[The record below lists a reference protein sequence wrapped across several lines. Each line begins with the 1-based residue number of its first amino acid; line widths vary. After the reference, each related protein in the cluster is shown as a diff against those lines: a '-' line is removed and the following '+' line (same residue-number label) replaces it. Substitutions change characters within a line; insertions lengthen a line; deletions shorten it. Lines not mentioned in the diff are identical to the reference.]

1 MELLEIVRN
10 KPMFENF
17 TEEEI
22 IQFSKIEFSTKR
34 FKKGEI
40 IFREGEIYSSLYLL
54 VQGTV
59 SINRIGFDHILMKLS
74 PGDLFGEISFLSKTP
89 RHSTVIAE
97 EDVSVII
104 FDDSFFQKISRSM
117 ENKIKIFFIDLLLSR
132 LFSINKT
139 LVRMGR
145 YSVGHNV
152 EL

>member
-1 MELLEIVRN
+1 MELMELLRN

-17 TEEEI
+17 SEEELKELSKI
-22 IQFSKIEFSTKR
+22 KFSKKR

-40 IFREGEIYSSLYLL
+40 IFKEGGLYSSLYLL
-54 VQGTV
+54 AEGTV
-59 SINRIGFDHILMKLS
+59 SINRIGFDHMLAKLR

-97 EDVSVII
+97 EDVSVIVL
-104 FDDSFFQKISRSM
+104 DDSFFQKISRSM
-117 ENKIKIFFIDLLLSR
+117 ESKIKNYFIDVLLHRLSK
-132 LFSINKT
+132 INKT
-139 LVRMGR
+139 LIRLGR